1 MSSSPLIR
9 ASIPYHISLDTW
21 VSMGGSE
28 HFLCLFCL
36 SLPSDVD
43 KGMIEG
49 GEERR
54 GERIEGE
61 GVREEIR
68 EDSIPCPTSL
78 DTWDSVR
85 ESERLLYG
93 LSLYL
98 GVDEV

>member
-9 ASIPYHISLDTW
+9 ASIPYRISLDTW
-21 VSMGGSE
+21 VSVGGSE

-54 GERIEGE
+54 GEEKGLK
-61 GVREEIR
+61 GRERQRRDER
-68 EDSIPCPTSL
+68 TASHAPLPWIP
-78 DTWDSVR
+78 
-85 ESERLLYG
+85 G
-93 LSLYL
+93 IQ
-98 GVDEV
+98 